1 MAKPIAV
8 RRAAVYRQRALEL
21 SETAREERREDVRRH
36 MLDQAATF
44 QRAADAMAPPDEN
57 PDGPQISKTGSGWIR

>member
-21 SETAREERREDVRRH
+21 SETARQERRADVRRH
-36 MLDQAATF
+36 LLDQAATF
-44 QRAADAMAPPDEN
+44 QRAADAIAPLPPDE
-57 PDGPQISKTGSGWIR
+57 PQIFGRQ